1 MDPNESTNTE
11 PQNGTPAEPA
21 PGTEPAKDS
30 SKPSAANPEPK
41 AEPAAKDTDA
51 PSAEELAAFRKW
63 QESQKSEIEKQTAAY
78 QKSEK
83 ARIEA
88 ETKISDYEAKFAALK
103 NGVSADSVDDVV
115 ALAKLKT
122 DKNTSLEQAIESV
135 LEKYPQFRGKG
146 ITTGVHTSN
155 SSDKMS
161 GVEAAFYAKNPDLKA

>member
-1 MDPNESTNTE
+1 VLFLYPFFNFKEEKQCQTNQKQTFRTNRQISLNQR
-11 PQNGTPAEPA
+11 QN
-21 PGTEPAKDS
+21 
-30 SKPSAANPEPK
+30 PSDEEK
-41 AEPAAKDTDA
+41 AEL
-51 PSAEELAAFRKW
+51 EEFRKW
-63 QESQKSEIEKQTAAY
+63 KESQKSEIEKQTAAY

-88 ETKISDYEAKFAALK
+88 ENRISDYEAKFAALK

-155 SSDKMS
+155 NSDKMS